1 MTARC
6 QCSDTRQL
14 QSWCALCA
22 CCGSSLLVGNTAPAV
37 DERKESLQMSDCNAM
52 KLSSAIAAP
61 VSWMMQ
67 QSLMSIVLLLPQL
80 EVRLGVRRP
89 GSQRTDPKPKN

>member
-1 MTARC
+1 
-6 QCSDTRQL
+6 
-14 QSWCALCA
+14 
-22 CCGSSLLVGNTAPAV
+22 
-37 DERKESLQMSDCNAM
+37 MSDCNAM